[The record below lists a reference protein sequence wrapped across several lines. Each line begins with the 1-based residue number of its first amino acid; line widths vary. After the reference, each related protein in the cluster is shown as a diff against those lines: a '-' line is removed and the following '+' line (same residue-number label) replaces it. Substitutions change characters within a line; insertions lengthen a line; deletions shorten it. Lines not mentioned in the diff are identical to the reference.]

1 MNGPIAVLAGTPVDT
16 RMGVAYLEERGLPGV
31 PFPLS
36 RGPREQTAFQ
46 HAPAAD
52 KRRQALAVLR
62 GAMAQGCRR
71 AFVYCNSLS
80 AAVDFP
86 GLAEETGMRIVTPL
100 DVYRR
105 LAPCYRALGVIA
117 ANAQGLSGIEKV
129 LLEANPALDLLGA
142 CALPVVLA
150 VEAGMPPEELVERHR
165 LVALAAWFADGGMEA
180 LVLGCTHFP
189 YFKEALAARTGLP
202 LVDLYSVGE
211 MLVDFLPGSEPGSY
225 IRNAGGAPANV
236 AIAAARNGLEAA
248 MCCSVGDDDFGRYL
262 LGTLRENR
270 VRCIRREPCREA
282 VTTMAFVSLT
292 EEGERSFTFVRKPGA
307 DMFLREEDVREAD
320 IRDTVIVHAGSC
332 SLSASPAA
340 EATAKALHLGREMG
354 RLVSFDVNYRD
365 MMWNGSQEA
374 CAAKVREILPDVD
387 LLKISEE
394 EADMLGGEAELP
406 ALMERY
412 GLTLV
417 VLTLGGQG
425 ARGYF
430 RGRRLAVPG
439 RRAHCADATGAGD
452 AFWGGMLSQ
461 MRFRGVTQAEQLT
474 EPLVQEALEYGN
486 VSGWLCV
493 QGRGAIPSLPTRQ
506 EIERHLV

>member
-1 MNGPIAVLAGTPVDT
+1 
-16 RMGVAYLEERGLPGV
+16 
-31 PFPLS
+31 
-36 RGPREQTAFQ
+36 
-46 HAPAAD
+46 
-52 KRRQALAVLR
+52 
-62 GAMAQGCRR
+62 
-71 AFVYCNSLS
+71 
-80 AAVDFP
+80 
-86 GLAEETGMRIVTPL
+86 
-100 DVYRR
+100 
-105 LAPCYRALGVIA
+105 
-117 ANAQGLSGIEKV
+117 
-129 LLEANPALDLLGA
+129 
-142 CALPVVLA
+142 
-150 VEAGMPPEELVERHR
+150 
-165 LVALAAWFADGGMEA
+165 
-180 LVLGCTHFP
+180 
-189 YFKEALAARTGLP
+189 
-202 LVDLYSVGE
+202 
-211 MLVDFLPGSEPGSY
+211 
-225 IRNAGGAPANV
+225 
-236 AIAAARNGLEAA
+236 

-474 EPLVQEALEYGN
+474 AAGAGGAGVRQRQRMALCSGQRGDPLPAHPAGDRAA
-486 VSGWLCV
+486 SGVNAGFLPKT
-493 QGRGAIPSLPTRQ
+493 GKNLLTKRRRAFIIKRARELPRGG
-506 EIERHLV
+506 

>member
-1 MNGPIAVLAGTPVDT
+1 M
-16 RMGVAYLEERGLPGV
+16 
-31 PFPLS
+31 
-36 RGPREQTAFQ
+36 
-46 HAPAAD
+46 
-52 KRRQALAVLR
+52 
-62 GAMAQGCRR
+62 
-71 AFVYCNSLS
+71 
-80 AAVDFP
+80 
-86 GLAEETGMRIVTPL
+86 
-100 DVYRR
+100 
-105 LAPCYRALGVIA
+105 
-117 ANAQGLSGIEKV
+117 
-129 LLEANPALDLLGA
+129 
-142 CALPVVLA
+142 
-150 VEAGMPPEELVERHR
+150 
-165 LVALAAWFADGGMEA
+165 
-180 LVLGCTHFP
+180 
-189 YFKEALAARTGLP
+189 
-202 LVDLYSVGE
+202 DLYSVGE

-365 MMWNGSQEA
+365 MMWPGGMTA
-374 CAAKVREILPDVD
+374 CAAKVGEILPDVD
-387 LLKISEE
+387 LLKIAREE
-394 EADMLGGEAELP
+394 TVLFGGEDALP

-417 VLTLGGQG
+417 VETLGSGG

-430 RGRRLAVPG
+430 RGREIRVPG
-439 RRAHCADATGAGD
+439 RPARCADTTGAGD
-452 AFWGGMLSQ
+452 AFWGAFLSLL
-461 MRFRGVTQAEQLT
+461 RFRGVTRAEELT
-474 EPLVQEALEYGN
+474 EPLIREAMTYGN
-486 VSGWLCV
+486 VGGWLCV
-493 QGRGAIPSLPTRQ
+493 QSKGAIASLPSWQ
-506 EIERHLV
+506 EIRRHLA

>member
-1 MNGPIAVLAGTPVDT
+1 M
-16 RMGVAYLEERGLPGV
+16 
-31 PFPLS
+31 
-36 RGPREQTAFQ
+36 
-46 HAPAAD
+46 
-52 KRRQALAVLR
+52 
-62 GAMAQGCRR
+62 
-71 AFVYCNSLS
+71 
-80 AAVDFP
+80 
-86 GLAEETGMRIVTPL
+86 
-100 DVYRR
+100 
-105 LAPCYRALGVIA
+105 
-117 ANAQGLSGIEKV
+117 
-129 LLEANPALDLLGA
+129 
-142 CALPVVLA
+142 
-150 VEAGMPPEELVERHR
+150 
-165 LVALAAWFADGGMEA
+165 
-180 LVLGCTHFP
+180 
-189 YFKEALAARTGLP
+189 
-202 LVDLYSVGE
+202 
-211 MLVDFLPGSEPGSY
+211 
-225 IRNAGGAPANV
+225 

-430 RGRRLAVPG
+430 RGRRLAVPVG
-439 RRAHCADATGAGD
+439 GPTARMQPAPETPSGAECCLRCDSGVSPRR
-452 AFWGGMLSQ
+452 S
-461 MRFRGVTQAEQLT
+461 
-474 EPLVQEALEYGN
+474 
-486 VSGWLCV
+486 S
-493 QGRGAIPSLPTRQ
+493 
-506 EIERHLV
+506 

>member
-1 MNGPIAVLAGTPVDT
+1 M
-16 RMGVAYLEERGLPGV
+16 
-31 PFPLS
+31 
-36 RGPREQTAFQ
+36 
-46 HAPAAD
+46 
-52 KRRQALAVLR
+52 
-62 GAMAQGCRR
+62 
-71 AFVYCNSLS
+71 
-80 AAVDFP
+80 
-86 GLAEETGMRIVTPL
+86 
-100 DVYRR
+100 
-105 LAPCYRALGVIA
+105 
-117 ANAQGLSGIEKV
+117 
-129 LLEANPALDLLGA
+129 
-142 CALPVVLA
+142 
-150 VEAGMPPEELVERHR
+150 
-165 LVALAAWFADGGMEA
+165 
-180 LVLGCTHFP
+180 
-189 YFKEALAARTGLP
+189 
-202 LVDLYSVGE
+202 DLYSVGE

-365 MMWNGSQEA
+365 MMWPGGMTA
-374 CAAKVREILPDVD
+374 CAAKVGEILPDVD
-387 LLKISEE
+387 LLKIAREE
-394 EADMLGGEAELP
+394 TALFGGEDALP

-417 VLTLGGQG
+417 VETLGSGG

-430 RGRRLAVPG
+430 RGREIRVSG
-439 RRAHCADATGAGD
+439 RPARCADTTGAGD
-452 AFWGGMLSQ
+452 AFWGAFLSLL
-461 MRFRGVTQAEQLT
+461 RFRGVTRAEELT
-474 EPLVQEALEYGN
+474 EPLIREAMTYGN
-486 VSGWLCV
+486 VGGWLCV
-493 QGRGAIPSLPTRQ
+493 QSKGAIASLPSWQ
-506 EIERHLV
+506 EIRRHLA

>member
-1 MNGPIAVLAGTPVDT
+1 M
-16 RMGVAYLEERGLPGV
+16 
-31 PFPLS
+31 
-36 RGPREQTAFQ
+36 
-46 HAPAAD
+46 
-52 KRRQALAVLR
+52 
-62 GAMAQGCRR
+62 
-71 AFVYCNSLS
+71 
-80 AAVDFP
+80 
-86 GLAEETGMRIVTPL
+86 
-100 DVYRR
+100 
-105 LAPCYRALGVIA
+105 
-117 ANAQGLSGIEKV
+117 
-129 LLEANPALDLLGA
+129 
-142 CALPVVLA
+142 
-150 VEAGMPPEELVERHR
+150 
-165 LVALAAWFADGGMEA
+165 
-180 LVLGCTHFP
+180 
-189 YFKEALAARTGLP
+189 
-202 LVDLYSVGE
+202 DLYSVGE

-374 CAAKVREILPDVD
+374 CAAKVPGDPAGRGSAED
-387 LLKISEE
+387 
-394 EADMLGGEAELP
+394 LGGGG
-406 ALMERY
+406 RY
-412 GLTLV
+412 A
-417 VLTLGGQG
+417 GGRGG
-425 ARGYF
+425 AARPYGAV
-430 RGRRLAVPG
+430 RIDAGGADPGRSGCQRIFPGAAPRCPG